1 MHMAFKPKMDCHS
14 SNFPS
19 TIFFKIAAT
28 YAPIMGWNPARK
40 PVWGILILL
49 IAFASCSSPK
59 AIEYR
64 DFSNFKIEKLGFQT
78 SRVKMDLSYF
88 NPNNFGLQLK
98 QTEVS
103 IFINGTYLGGATQE
117 YQISIPKKSDFTIP
131 LAIDLEMKN
140 LLKNSWNSL
149 MNKEVTVKVTG
160 KIKVGKANMFIAYPV
175 NYEGKH
181 RFSVF

>member
-1 MHMAFKPKMDCHS
+1 MTKIEIRAGEKRGRTLTG
-14 SNFPS
+14 NI
-19 TIFFKIAAT
+19 TAGIF
-28 YAPIMGWNPARK
+28 
-40 PVWGILILL
+40 LL
-49 IAFASCSSPK
+49 LFFISCSTPK

-64 DFSNFKIEKLGFQT
+64 DFSNFKIEKLGFQN
-78 SRVKMDLSYF
+78 SRVKMDLKYY

-103 IFINGTYLGGATQE
+103 IFINGTYLGGATQD
-117 YQISIPKKSDFTIP
+117 YQISIPKKANFTIP
-131 LAIDLEMKN
+131 LAIDLDMKN

-160 KIKVGKANMFIAYPV
+160 KVKVGKANVFISYPV

-181 RFSVF
+181 RFSIL